1 MDKVFVI
8 GDIHGCYNE
17 LVELLQYW
25 NKENEQLVFLG
36 DYIDRG
42 QDSLAVVQLVQSL
55 VHSGNAIALKGNH
68 EDMFIDWLEERN
80 AERFLRNGGSE
91 TIRSFLGTTKERDTR
106 RAIMEAFSDEV
117 FFLAGLP
124 LYHEW
129 GDFLFVHAGVDLTLH
144 DWKKSTIKDLLWIR
158 DPFHIGENQ
167 TGKRIIFG
175 HTPVQMLHPD
185 DCAEPWTSPCGTKI
199 GIDGGLVFGGKL
211 HGVKIDSA
219 NKFEWYHVQHKSKG
233 H

>member
-17 LVELLQYW
+17 LVKLLSYW
-25 NKENEQLVFLG
+25 KKESEQLVFLG

-42 QDSLAVVQLVQSL
+42 PDSLAVVQLVQSL
-55 VHSGNAIALKGNH
+55 VHNDQAIALKGNH
-68 EDMFIDWLEERN
+68 EDMFLDWLKETN
-80 AERFLRNGGSE
+80 SERFLRNGGSE
-91 TIRSFLGTTKERDTR
+91 TICSFLGTAKEKDAR
-106 RAIMEAFSDEV
+106 RAIMEASPNEIL
-117 FFLAGLP
+117 FLSVLP

-129 GDFLFVHAGVDLTLH
+129 GHFLFVHAGVDLTLNN
-144 DWKKSTIKDLLWIR
+144 WKESSKKDLLWIR
-158 DPFHIGENQ
+158 DPFHVGENQ

-185 DCAEPWTSPCGTKI
+185 DRAEPWYSPCGTKI
-199 GIDGGLVFGGKL
+199 GIDGGLVFGGSL

-219 NKFEWYHVQHKSKG
+219 ENLEWYHVPRTSKK
-233 H
+233 